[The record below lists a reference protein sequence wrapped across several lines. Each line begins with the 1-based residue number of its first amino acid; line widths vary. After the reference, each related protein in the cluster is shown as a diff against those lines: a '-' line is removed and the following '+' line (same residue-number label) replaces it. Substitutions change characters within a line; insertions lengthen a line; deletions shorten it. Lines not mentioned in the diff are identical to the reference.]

1 LTMVSKVTIIKKN
14 KRGGYIYVT
23 YKVPRVWERDF

>member
-1 LTMVSKVTIIKKN
+1 VTIIKKN